1 MAEPV
6 AALLRRSLDH
16 LAVEAPESYRRLL
29 DELGPLVVGLDIDGE
44 LFSLRGGSALEVSSG
59 LDALTSARV
68 ATSRTAIL
76 DVLDAEESLGEAVEA
91 DRIMVHGSLD
101 AVVRGH
107 DALMAY
113 VHAAARAPSAPGL
126 LTALREGA
134 AGR

>member
-16 LAVEAPESYRRLL
+16 LAAEVPESYRRLL
-29 DELGPLVVGLDIDGE
+29 GELGPLVVGLDVDGE
-44 LFSLRGGSALEVSSG
+44 LFSLRGGGGLKVSDG
-59 LDALTSARV
+59 LDGAAGAWV
-68 ATSRTAIL
+68 ATSRAAIL
-76 DVLDAEESLGEAVEA
+76 DVLDAEESLSEAVEA
-91 DRIMVHGSLD
+91 GRILVHGSLD

-113 VHAAARAPSAPGL
+113 VHAAVRAPSATGL

-134 AGR
+134 VGR